1 MLDMIAPAQYWH
13 DPLQNAKFQ
22 EVSEFLA
29 FINNDRSSQERN
41 ATIKDNLTKLENFI
55 MIQWRNDTFVIP
67 KVGNFKIS
75 SHASI
80 LQFILCF
87 QESSHFGFYPLNNT
101 DIVNNLEDTTLFQE
115 DWVGMKIL
123 SEEDKLHFFY
133 MNGDH
138 MDFDKDWFHEN
149 IVHFLS

>member
-87 QESSHFGFYPLNNT
+87 
-101 DIVNNLEDTTLFQE
+101 
-115 DWVGMKIL
+115 
-123 SEEDKLHFFY
+123 
-133 MNGDH
+133 
-138 MDFDKDWFHEN
+138 
-149 IVHFLS
+149 